1 MSCLGPNYNPV
12 PPREWA
18 RYNTPCTSGTISIS
32 PFEAYNL
39 AVLAKGNILQYKNN
53 SANITKQ
60 QRYAQIARGKWT
72 NRTTT
77 WASQTQTTTNPNVK
91 SLKRNGYTGSADGIN
106 TKFDPRICPPPVPI
120 VIYGGLPAIGTGG
133 GTTTPIIP
141 PIPVNPPGP
150 IPILPPLQD
159 VPVVP
164 ELIIPD
170 GGTLQCNIVED
181 ICTGQVYNTFSTQN
195 CYPTS
200 ASDVPGPII
209 YLCYNSNGLPT
220 YYPKTKRIFGNS
232 TDSWPVNAKFI
243 RPA

>member
-18 RYNTPCTSGTISIS
+18 RYNTPCTLGSIS

-53 SANITKQ
+53 SATITKQ
-60 QRYAQIARGKWT
+60 QRYAQIAKGAWT

-77 WASQTQTTTNPNVK
+77 WASQTQTYTNPNTA
-91 SLKRNGYTGSADGIN
+91 SLKRVNYTGSADGVN
-106 TKFDPRICPPPVPI
+106 SKLDPRICPPPVPI
-120 VIYGGLPAIGTGG
+120 ITYSELPGLGTGG
-133 GTTTPIIP
+133 KQSPIIP
-141 PIPVNPPGP
+141 PKPPKPPVPSPN
-150 IPILPPLQD
+150 IPLQPPAPIAPTL
-159 VPVVP
+159 V
-164 ELIIPD
+164 IPD
-170 GGTLQCNIVED
+170 GGSLQCNIVEN
-181 ICTGQVYNTFSTQN
+181 ICTGQLYNKFTIQN
-195 CYPTS
+195 CHPTS

-209 YLCYNSNGLPT
+209 YLCYDSNGLPT